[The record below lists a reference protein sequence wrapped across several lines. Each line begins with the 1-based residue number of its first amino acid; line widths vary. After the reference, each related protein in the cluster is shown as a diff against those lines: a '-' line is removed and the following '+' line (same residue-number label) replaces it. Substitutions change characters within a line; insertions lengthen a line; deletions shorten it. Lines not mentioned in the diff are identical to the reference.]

1 MSSQLLQHLGI
12 LKFDFTV
19 AVAMKAIQH
28 RFNEFQTSFSISSAG
43 ATKDLGAS
51 LTRMCIRHKTIELKL
66 KSFTNAIM
74 ECLVVPLQERM
85 EEWKKITTQLDKEHA
100 KDYKKARQDI
110 KKKSSD
116 TVRLQKKARKGKE
129 DSSIRHHNEK
139 LSKADIQYRLD
150 SAMHDVNDMYLLL
163 EEQEKNA
170 VRSSMIEER
179 SRFCTL
185 ISCFKPVVDEE
196 ISMLSEVTRLES
208 VLSELVEHGKD
219 PYVLPQTS
227 EQVIMDIKGQE
238 IKWSYQTPPGSPS
251 PSSGSRKSSMCSLS
265 SMTSSDSRSS
275 SSTNSH
281 SPGTNYVRHRS
292 LSQPNSAYRLSSV
305 SSQDSGF
312 TSQDMLFPAQPG
324 TPPQTV
330 PEEPAQQRLL
340 HSASTPYELE
350 HQSSSECSTP
360 SSPTPPPPTSS
371 ISSFTVPPSQA
382 PPPPSWLVNFSQAE
396 KLQRPKSIPTPVT
409 SSVGNRPPAVAD
421 KPLVSP
427 KPKSGSGDAKGGSV
441 PYVPDFNTPQSNQI
455 VPRPLCASGQTPTN
469 ADLYRQRSA
478 TLPARRH
485 THSSMPSALYSLDSD
500 GTTSSHGSLSTSSG
514 YSSQST
520 TGTYSDEML
529 TSQDRR
535 QHSMDGSSEN
545 VTDMDKSTGHYSHTT
560 ESMYTTTPNQSPT
573 RRPMS
578 MACVP
583 TSSFGEPV
591 TRNTATTPSGSL
603 RKSKPPPPIRRT
615 PSGGSLAGM
624 TEQGGNWSE
633 GGDGS
638 DDAYFK
644 RPYTPGRVR
653 SQSTVQAPY
662 GSEPQQSGS
671 QPQGRVH
678 RSHSLKLTGDVMS
691 GDVARMS
698 LMESL
703 NAKLAQRGPMQD
715 VGPRQQTP
723 AEQQHYAQ
731 PIQQKPAKQYQQQQY
746 QQQQS
751 QQQYQQQQST
761 QQYQQQQQQYQQQE
775 YTQQPSTQQ
784 YQQQSTQQYQQQQ
797 GQYQQQQT
805 SQYQQQQQ
813 HFQQNQYQQPQG
825 AYKPTSPPQQT
836 YPNQQTT
843 PQSFQQRQLQVKQQL
858 QQQLQHGNTL
868 QHSQHGNSQT
878 YGQSQ
883 IAAQAAQMRQAQN
896 NLSKQQT
903 YNSQQQPVGNQGDCH
918 QGDSDSSDSDD
929 GVGILSEI
937 RRGVKLRRTVSNDRS
952 GPRV

>member
-1 MSSQLLQHLGI
+1 MEVNAERDCSVLGGLFQTI
-12 LKFDFTV
+12 INDMKGSVPVWEDFTSKASKLHTQLKTTIV
-19 AVAMKAIQH
+19 AVSAFLEA
-28 RFNEFQTSFSISSAG
+28 FQRIADIATNSRG

-74 ECLVVPLQERM
+74 ECLVNPLQERM
-85 EEWKKITTQLDKEHA
+85 EDWKKITTQLDKEHA

-116 TVRLQKKARKGKE
+116 TVRLQKKARKGK
-129 DSSIRHHNEK
+129 
-139 LSKADIQYRLD
+139 ADIQYRLD

-170 VRSSMIEER
+170 VRGGMIEER
-179 SRFCTL
+179 SRFCML
-185 ISCFKPVVDEE
+185 INCFKPVVDEE

-208 VLSELVEHGKD
+208 VLGELVEHSKD
-219 PYVLPQTS
+219 PYILPPSS

-238 IKWSYQTPPGSPS
+238 IKLAYQTPPGSPS

-281 SPGTNYVRHRS
+281 SPGANFVRHRS

-330 PEEPAQQRLL
+330 PEETAQQRLL
-340 HSASTPYELE
+340 HCASTPYELE

-360 SSPTPPPPTSS
+360 SSPTPPPTASQ
-371 ISSFTVPPSQA
+371 FTIPPSQA
-382 PPPPSWLVNFSQAE
+382 PPPPSWLVNFSQSE
-396 KLQRPKSIPTPVT
+396 KLQRPKSIPTPLVPSGT
-409 SSVGNRPPAVAD
+409 RPPPPPVAD

-427 KPKSGSGDAKGGSV
+427 KPKTGDAKAGST
-441 PYVPDFNTPQSNQI
+441 PFVPDFNTPQSNQI
-455 VPRPLCASGQTPTN
+455 VPRPLCASGQPLSN

-514 YSSQST
+514 YSTQST
-520 TGTYSDEML
+520 TGTNSDEML
-529 TSQDRR
+529 TLQDRR
-535 QHSMDGSSEN
+535 HHSLEDSMEN
-545 VTDMDKSTGHYSHTT
+545 VTDNEKPPVHSFQAT
-560 ESMYTTTPNQSPT
+560 ESVYTTTPNHSPT

-578 MACVP
+578 MSCMP
-583 TSSFGEPV
+583 TASLGEPAIRG
-591 TRNTATTPSGSL
+591 TTTTPSGSL

-624 TEQGGNWSE
+624 SITPEAQGAVGE
-633 GGDGS
+633 GP

-662 GSEPQQSGS
+662 GGEAQQSGGGS
-671 QPQGRVH
+671 QGRVH
-678 RSHSLKLTGDVMS
+678 RSHSLKLAGDVVA
-691 GDVARMS
+691 GDLARMN

-703 NAKLAQRGPMQD
+703 NAKLAKRGTAQPQQD
-715 VGPRQQTP
+715 AGPRQQMQ
-723 AEQQHYAQ
+723 AEHYAQ
-731 PIQQKPAKQYQQQQY
+731 PMQ
-746 QQQQS
+746 
-751 QQQYQQQQST
+751 QQQQST
-761 QQYQQQQQQYQQQE
+761 QQYQQSAQQYQQ
-775 YTQQPSTQQ
+775 STQHYQ
-784 YQQQSTQQYQQQQ
+784 QQSTQHYQQQSTQHYQQQSTQHYQQQQSTQQYKQQP
-797 GQYQQQQT
+797 GQYQQQQQQQQT
-805 SQYQQQQQ
+805 HQYQQQ
-813 HFQQNQYQQPQG
+813 HFQQNQYQQQQQQPQHNGQQQGLPSQRYSQPHG
-825 AYKPTSPPQQT
+825 AYKPPNLPPPQQ
-836 YPNQQTT
+836 QQQAYST
-843 PQSFQQRQLQVKQQL
+843 PSFQQVQQQL
-858 QQQLQHGNTL
+858 QQQLQHGAPL
-868 QHSQHGNSQT
+868 QPSQYGGQPSHGHSQITSQSGN
-878 YGQSQ
+878 
-883 IAAQAAQMRQAQN
+883 
-896 NLSKQQT
+896 
-903 YNSQQQPVGNQGDCH
+903 
-918 QGDSDSSDSDD
+918 QGDSDSSDSDE
-929 GVGILSEI
+929 GVGILAEI
-937 RRGVKLRRTVSNDRS
+937 KRGVKLRRTISNDRS
-952 GPRV
+952 APRI